1 MPHRRAQPVGDARF
15 LVDLVKVRDEDLYGC
30 DAVGHISASLFLLLV
45 GSVREVRGLA
55 PVLHLL
61 ALIGGR
67 PRVGMPGRT
76 GRALTVRQALGEQ
89 LRLGLF
95 ELVDVVVVVG
105 EDRMADKREMLAPLP
120 MRASSQCVI
129 KWRDGVSKGM
139 SGLIVCLERPYVPNI
154 FTVKHLATPFTHV
167 LKEIDLV
174 RRV

>member
-1 MPHRRAQPVGDARF
+1 MPRRRAQPVGDARF
-15 LVDLVKVRDEDLYGC
+15 LVDLVKVCDEDLYGC
-30 DAVGHISASLFLLLV
+30 DVVGHISASLFLLLV

-89 LRLGLF
+89 LRLALF
-95 ELVDVVVVVG
+95 ELVDVVVG

-139 SGLIVCLERPYVPNI
+139 SGLIVCLERPYVPSI
-154 FTVKHLATPFTHV
+154 FTIKHLATPFAHV